1 MILRRVGEIR
11 ASELLAAISA
21 VVVVSFASSAGAF
34 SVVNHDLSPHVLTI
48 IESGHQRDVRVEPYG
63 QASGLC
69 SSTCEVI
76 VDDGPDYYEVTADDA
91 LTIEDGEILADD
103 EPFEEPTEEVTEKPI

>member
-1 MILRRVGEIR
+1 MRGVGEIKR
-11 ASELLAAISA
+11 NELLAAVSA
-21 VVVVSFASSAGAF
+21 AVVVSFASSAGAF

-48 IESGHQRDVRVEPYG
+48 IESGHQREVRVEPYG

-76 VDDGPDYYEVTADDA
+76 IDDGPDYYEVAADDA

-103 EPFEEPTEEVTEKPI
+103 EPFEEPTEEVTKEPI